1 MRSPHTTRKSGP
13 RSPQLEKACA
23 KQWRIS
29 TAKNKYNF
37 FLRELE
43 TEGSSWSSLLTMLHG
58 SHPKLSSPSPGYLVL
73 QLPSEIKEHTHV
85 PPAMT
90 RVLSP
95 TQCATAATEGCVLCP
110 HHPQL
115 KRHVRVMCL
124 SVCVCACVCVC
135 VIFPDKILGRIKRS
149 TWVWVDWFL
158 FLFKKY
164 LFTHL
169 FIWLCWV
176 SFAAHR
182 IFHLYCSM
190 QDLFS
195 YSMQT
200 PSCDMWG
207 LVPWPGIESGS
218 SALEVQSLSHW
229 TTREVPRFV
238 LKKHLL
244 S

>member
-1 MRSPHTTRKSGP
+1 MCPLPWLGFSAPP
-13 RSPQLEKACA
+13 
-23 KQWRIS
+23 
-29 TAKNKYNF
+29 
-37 FLRELE
+37 
-43 TEGSSWSSLLTMLHG
+43 SS
-58 SHPKLSSPSPGYLVL
+58 
-73 QLPSEIKEHTHV
+73 
-85 PPAMT
+85 
-90 RVLSP
+90 
-95 TQCATAATEGCVLCP
+95 ATAATEGCVLCP

-124 SVCVCACVCVC
+124 SVCVCACACACVCVC
-135 VIFPDKILGRIKRS
+135 VWYSQIRYWEELREVHEYGWIGFCSFSKNI
-149 TWVWVDWFL
+149 
-158 FLFKKY
+158 Y
-164 LFTHL
+164 L

-200 PSCDMWG
+200 PGCDMWG

-218 SALEVQSLSHW
+218 SALEVQSLSRW